1 MNSTSKYMEG
11 PPKRSGIGM
20 NQNEWEAPKRLASTK
35 QSFKQSD
42 VNTNRSESSVYSDG
56 IISKTTRET
65 SSYRDGSAGSFDD
78 NSSIVGRGSRVVK
91 DIFDDN
97 ASVYSEATQMTSKTF
112 RSQMTLTSSA
122 MHRAG
127 YTVTENQDL
136 NDIGYSDEA
145 GRHQQSDE
153 EDEDFDRDFYLSEEG
168 PTMGAEGSSSD
179 RFLGSSKKFKEREAQ
194 MAKSRAKGDTKIAG
208 MSARRSQLHVD
219 QSAWEDNRLLQSG
232 VAVMKEVQ
240 TEFDNE
246 EDSRV
251 NLIVHNLKPPFLDGR
266 VSFSLQQ
273 SMVSIVKD
281 PSSDFATNAR
291 NGSALLREVREKRD
305 MMKMRKRFWELGGSR
320 MGDAM
325 GIARPVEE
333 EEGKGEMK
341 AVQVGGTNDTSQK
354 PNDTEDEIEVDYKEG
369 NSFAKHMKAI
379 KTEAQSQFAKTKSI
393 KEQREYLPVYAVREQ
408 LLDVVRENQ
417 ITVIVGETGS
427 GKTTQLT
434 QYLHEAGYTEFGMIG
449 CTQPRR
455 VAAMSVAKRV
465 ADEMGC
471 ELGDEVGYAIR
482 FEDLTS
488 EKTVIKY
495 MTDGVL
501 LRESL
506 READLDQ
513 YSAVVMDGTLFI
525 YILYT

>member
-1 MNSTSKYMEG
+1 MNTGSKYG
-11 PPKRSGIGM
+11 PPVRSGIGL
-20 NQNEWEAPKRLASTK
+20 NQSEWEAPKRLASAS
-35 QSFKQSD
+35 QSFKPTQRDSG
-42 VNTNRSESSVYSDG
+42 RAESVHSG
-56 IISKTTRET
+56 ATKTTRET
-65 SSYRDGSAGSFDD
+65 GNSSYYRAKASDRLEDD
-78 NSSIVGRGSRVVK
+78 ASVVGRGSRVVK

-97 ASVYSEATQMTSKTF
+97 ASVYSEATQMTSKTS
-112 RSQMTLTSSA
+112 RSQMSLTSSA

-136 NDIGYSDEA
+136 NDIGYSDEV
-145 GRHQQSDE
+145 GRHQFDPDE

-168 PTMGAEGSSSD
+168 PTMGAEGSTSD
-179 RFLGSSKKFKEREAQ
+179 RFLGNAKKFKEREAQ
-194 MAKSRAKGDTKIAG
+194 MASSRARGDTKIAG

-273 SMVSIVKD
+273 SMVLIVKD

-325 GIARPVEE
+325 GIARPAEE
-333 EEGKGEMK
+333 EEGKGEAK
-341 AVQVGGTNDTSQK
+341 AVQVGGTANK
-354 PNDTEDEIEVDYKEG
+354 PTDGEGDEDEVDYKDG

-379 KTEAQSQFAKTKSI
+379 KTEAQSQFAKTKTI
-393 KEQREYLPVYAVREQ
+393 KEQREYLPVFAVRDQ

-434 QYLHEAGYTEFGMIG
+434 QYLHEAGYTEFGMVG

-471 ELGDEVGYAIR
+471 ELGEEVGYAIR

-513 YSAVVMDGTLFI
+513 YSAIVMDGKYYLD
-525 YILYT
+525 